1 MQGNTRRFVRNIA
14 NFGLIMNV
22 SLRHGQGGN
31 MKPRLGDRRNEN
43 PVKVR
48 IPERRFV
55 KRRVNKDRRK
65 DEK

>member
-1 MQGNTRRFVRNIA
+1 
-14 NFGLIMNV
+14 
-22 SLRHGQGGN
+22 